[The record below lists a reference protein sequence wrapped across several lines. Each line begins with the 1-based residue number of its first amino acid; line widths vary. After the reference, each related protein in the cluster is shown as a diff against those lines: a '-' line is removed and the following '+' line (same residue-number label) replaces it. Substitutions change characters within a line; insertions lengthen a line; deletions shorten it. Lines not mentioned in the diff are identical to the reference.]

1 MYFSQMKVSE
11 EYTYKNSLS
20 EKPVTIILSD
30 YALTI
35 QTGGK
40 EKTIPY
46 ASIISIRLCKSKNKY
61 ESIITPD
68 GHDPI
73 VVTNHYYLSNRER
86 EDRSRQYA
94 TFVRVL
100 HFHLRDKSTAE
111 YICGFYFINL
121 LIWACLSVVV
131 AFLVSFTLDFF
142 HASPINSNLLA
153 IALSLIFIA
162 FLVSANWGHFPNIYT
177 PENIPMQFLP

>member
-111 YICGFYFINL
+111 YICGNNLSNL

-142 HASPINSNLLA
+142 HASPINSNVLA
-153 IALSLIFIA
+153 IALSLIFIV